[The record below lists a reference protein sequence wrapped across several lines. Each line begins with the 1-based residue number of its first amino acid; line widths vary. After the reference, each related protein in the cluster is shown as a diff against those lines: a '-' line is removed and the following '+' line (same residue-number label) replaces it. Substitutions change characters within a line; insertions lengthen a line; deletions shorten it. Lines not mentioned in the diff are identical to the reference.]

1 MKKLVQKA
9 LYGVS
14 KPVVKTYTGTMLKM
28 DVHHKCGFPEGAK
41 IIAPNHPSTGDPF
54 FVASMLGFQSF
65 IMIND
70 VLFNVPI
77 LGEYLRRSGH
87 IPVKAGQGQAAMDA
101 ALAHLAAGHTI
112 MIFPEGDLSPASGG
126 FLKARTGVAR
136 LAIAS
141 GAPVIPVG
149 IHLLH
154 ERLRT
159 IFSHINGKTSEG
171 RWYFSGPYGITTGSP
186 LRFGGDVED
195 RDHVRSVADAVMH
208 HIIELSHESQ
218 NRLTPAPNM
227 HSAFEA
233 F

>member
-1 MKKLVQKA
+1 MSLVVEKF
-9 LYGVS
+9 LYYGS
-14 KPVVKTYTGTMLKM
+14 HPVVRSYAGTMLKM
-28 DVHHKCGFPEGAK
+28 DVRKHEPFPQGAK
-41 IIAPNHPSTGDPF
+41 IIAANHPSTTDPF
-54 FVASMLGFQSF
+54 FVAAMARQQTFILIKDILFQVPVLG
-65 IMIND
+65 
-70 VLFNVPI
+70 
-77 LGEYLRRSGH
+77 GYLRRSGH
-87 IPVKAGQGQAAMDA
+87 IPVKAGQGQEAMDA

-186 LRFGGDVED
+186 LRFGGDVEN

-227 HSAFEA
+227 HSAFEV